1 MLYSDH
7 YSGNTYAHILLLV
20 LHSQTSHCAYSAN
33 PVVSSVCLH
42 TIPFLHIQ
50 TRLPNIHLSI
60 VQCILP
66 VFIFQAFVQRF
77 ITDRCIFIRRHFSKL
92 EVRSWKIHNS
102 LIHKLIKY
110 SVFTLIHYFAFSA
123 SFKGNSVP
131 SKLYKISDVLV
142 VCTFRI
148 FQYIFS
154 VECSEKI

>member
-50 TRLPNIHLSI
+50 TRLPNIHLSDR
-60 VQCILP
+60 P
-66 VFIFQAFVQRF
+66 VYTSGIYFSGICPAFYKSDQ
-77 ITDRCIFIRRHFSKL
+77 CIFIRRHFSKL

-123 SFKGNSVP
+123 SSLKAIPSHPNSIKFLMFWWSVP
-131 SKLYKISDVLV
+131 SGFFNTSSL
-142 VCTFRI
+142 
-148 FQYIFS
+148 
-154 VECSEKI
+154 

>member
-123 SFKGNSVP
+123 SSLKAIPSHPNSIKFLMFWWSVP
-131 SKLYKISDVLV
+131 SGFFNTSSL
-142 VCTFRI
+142 
-148 FQYIFS
+148 
-154 VECSEKI
+154 